1 MNGGTHEPS
10 PRNIP
15 FISFFAHR
23 AVNPSPIR
31 RGLGLG
37 VVSAKVMGCAR
48 VPSPL
53 ATFFLF
59 SFLFPFRSANFGQ
72 RHRQSKRHGIVSG
85 EEARN
90 DFCFACGKA
99 NSIGLKM
106 TFCERG
112 GRYLSVFTPGPE
124 HQSYDGALH
133 GGIIGTV
140 LDEVMGRVHC
150 KRGLKVVTTRMETR
164 FRHPTPVG
172 QALTVS
178 GWVIRERGK
187 LIETAGSV
195 ALPDG
200 TVTAEAKATLLVVA
214 TSTPRPFRMTHP
226 AKAAN

>member
-1 MNGGTHEPS
+1 M
-10 PRNIP
+10 
-15 FISFFAHR
+15 
-23 AVNPSPIR
+23 
-31 RGLGLG
+31 
-37 VVSAKVMGCAR
+37 
-48 VPSPL
+48 
-53 ATFFLF
+53 
-59 SFLFPFRSANFGQ
+59 
-72 RHRQSKRHGIVSG
+72 SG

-99 NSIGLKM
+99 NPIGLKM
-106 TFCERG
+106 TFCERD

-133 GGIIGTV
+133 GGIIGAV

-150 KRGLKVVTTRMETR
+150 KRGLKVVTARMETR

-178 GWVIRERGK
+178 SWGVRERGK

-200 TVTAEAKATLLVVA
+200 TVTAEAKATLLVVGDIDPSA
-214 TSTPRPFRMTHP
+214 FQDDAPC
-226 AKAAN
+226 